1 VLEQSLSRFI
11 SPEETR
17 EFTAALREVVERG
30 VTRNARLN
38 PRSASG
44 EIIPTTLNASALRDS
59 DGKVIGAIGILRD
72 VRAYEREPV
81 NLNEVTE
88 RAVALMQAQLRLRQ
102 IAAQLDLSPHPST
115 VIGNA
120 IQLEQVFINLLA
132 NPRDA
137 VADAPRTLIA
147 IRCTVEGGQVCVT
160 VRDSGPGIPEGL
172 EQRILGLHIS
182 RIIVEQHHGQVGVES
197 ARARATPLRTW
208 QGTSR
213 HGHLRR
219 KSVLDAGVIA
229 LEKPRDG
236 RSGRDGRTRAHAVCT
251 LHCDGTR
258 CAPASIWPS
267 AF

>member
-1 VLEQSLSRFI
+1 
-11 SPEETR
+11 
-17 EFTAALREVVERG
+17 LREVVERG

-44 EIIPTTLNASALRDS
+44 EIIPTTLNASVLRDS

-72 VRAYEREPV
+72 MRAYERVVRDSTSARTRP
-81 NLNEVTE
+81 
-88 RAVALMQAQLRLRQ
+88 
-102 IAAQLDLSPHPST
+102 PSSAT
-115 VIGNA
+115 PSSSSRSSS
-120 IQLEQVFINLLA
+120 NLLA
-132 NPRDA
+132 NARDA
-137 VADAPRTLIA
+137 VADAPRTLIS
-147 IRCTVEGGQVCVT
+147 ISCSCVT
-160 VRDSGPGIPEGL
+160 VRDTGPGIPEGL

-182 RIIVEQHHGQVGVES
+182 RIIVEQHHGQFGMES

-213 HGHLRR
+213 HGHLPR

-236 RSGRDGRTRAHAVCT
+236 RSGRDGRTRAHTVCA

-258 CAPASIWPS
+258 CEPASIWPS